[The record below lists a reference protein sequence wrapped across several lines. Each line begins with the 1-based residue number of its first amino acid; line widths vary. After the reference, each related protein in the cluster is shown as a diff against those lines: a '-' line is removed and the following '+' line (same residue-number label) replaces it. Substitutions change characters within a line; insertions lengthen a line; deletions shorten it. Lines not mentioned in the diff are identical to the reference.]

1 VQDLHMPGKKKIPK
15 NKAMPFLEDIMGG
28 PLTFGDH
35 LAAIRQGEGMT
46 LAAFAEKLGVS
57 RQHLCDIEKGR
68 RRISPDR
75 ASKWARSLGY
85 SEILM
90 VQLALQHMLEEA
102 GLKMKV
108 SVKVA

>member
-1 VQDLHMPGKKKIPK
+1 MKEKKKAK
-15 NKAMPFLEDIMGG
+15 RSYAMTFLEDVMGG

-46 LAAFAEKLGVS
+46 LEAFAKKLGVS

-68 RRISPDR
+68 RRVSPVR
-75 ASKWARSLGY
+75 ASKWARILGY
-85 SEILM
+85 SETLM
-90 VQLALQHMLEEA
+90 IQLTLQHMLEEA

-108 SVKVA
+108 SVKAA

>member
-1 VQDLHMPGKKKIPK
+1 MTEKKKAK
-15 NKAMPFLEDIMGG
+15 ESKAMTFLEDMMGG

-35 LAAIRQGEGMT
+35 LAAIRRGEEMT
-46 LAAFAEKLGVS
+46 LQSFAEKLGVS

-68 RRISPDR
+68 RRISPNR
-75 ASKWARSLGY
+75 ASKWARTLGY
-85 SEILM
+85 SETLM

-108 SVKVA
+108 SVKAA